1 LKRARCVGF
10 VVLMITGLCA
20 CQVRAQVPGA
30 PQSVVRS
37 RLHLATELQR
47 ERRFEEA
54 LALFREIYESDPTD
68 PRVSRGLKE
77 CLLELKLHDELAVIL
92 ERELARNPDD
102 PALLSELGTVAA
114 QRGEREEAVRWWRRI
129 LEVQGGSAGAYS
141 MVTEL
146 MKRSRMLDEA
156 LAVYVEA
163 EAIHPGRFTQQKAEL
178 HELQFDFAQATAEYL
193 RFLRERPTAL
203 SYVEGRLMRMGET
216 ENGLGPVIERVEQ
229 WLAAGGPRGLAASED
244 SEGEPA
250 PGDLVFRK
258 LLGDLYLEAGD
269 HERAGE
275 HYFRIADE
283 VPGQIGSL
291 LAFGKRCQTDGKH
304 AAAIRVFEHLVER
317 PGDARLVPAA
327 LTEIAR
333 SHAALRHWDAALVA
347 YDRLATE
354 FAETDYGLAAKLE
367 SGRILRDGRG
377 DVEAAEPLF
386 RQLVALGSGP
396 WGEAEPQFEVA
407 ECAVRRGDLETA
419 GGIYHAIGERPF
431 SPATRERALYEEAR
445 IRFHRGE
452 LAGADSLFKRV
463 ALDHPEGRH
472 VNDAL
477 EFSILINTNSGS
489 DEAMAAYAE
498 GLMFLRTLRP
508 AQAVGALET
517 LSTRFPG
524 AAILDEALLLLGRA
538 WREGG
543 DPQRALAVLERAVAE
558 AQVSD
563 LAASARLLRARIL
576 AEDLGDRAAA
586 LAEYETLLV
595 TYPETLAAD
604 RARDLAG
611 DLKRVLP

>member
-1 LKRARCVGF
+1 
-10 VVLMITGLCA
+10 
-20 CQVRAQVPGA
+20 
-30 PQSVVRS
+30 VVRS

-54 LALFREIYESDPTD
+54 LALFREVYESDPGD
-68 PRVSRGLKE
+68 PRVTRGLKE

-129 LEVQGGSAGAYS
+129 LEAQGGSAGAYS

-163 EAIHPGRFTQQKAEL
+163 EAKHPGRFTQQKAEL

-203 SYVEGRLMRMGET
+203 SYVEGRLLRMGET
-216 ENGLGPVIERVEQ
+216 EDGLGPVIGRVEQ
-229 WLAAGGPRGLAASED
+229 WLAAGSGAAT
-244 SEGEPA
+244 GEEEETTGSGANPS
-250 PGDLVFRK
+250 DLVFRK

-283 VPGQIGSL
+283 VPGQFGSL

-304 AAAIRVFEHLVER
+304 AAAIRVFEHVVER

-333 SHAALRHWDAALVA
+333 SWAALRNWDAALAA
-347 YDRLATE
+347 YGRLTTE
-354 FAETDYGLAAKLE
+354 FAETDYGLAARLE
-367 SGRILRDGRG
+367 SGRILRDGKR
-377 DVEAAEPLF
+377 DVASAEPLF
-386 RQLVALGSGP
+386 RELIALGSGP
-396 WGEAEPQFEVA
+396 WGEAEPQLEVA
-407 ECAVRRGDLETA
+407 ECAVWRGELDTA
-419 GGIYHAIGERPF
+419 RGIYRAIRERPF
-431 SPATRERALYEEAR
+431 SPETRERALYEEAR
-445 IRFHRGE
+445 ILFHEGL
-452 LAGADSLFKRV
+452 LAAADSLFKKI
-463 ALDHPEGRH
+463 AQDHPEGRH

-498 GLMFLRTLRP
+498 GMMFLRTLRP
-508 AQAVGALET
+508 DEAVTALES
-517 LSTRFPG
+517 LSARFPG
-524 AAILDEALLLLGRA
+524 AAIHDEALLLLGRA
-538 WREGG
+538 WRESG
-543 DPQRALAVLERAVAE
+543 DPERALAVLERAVAE
-558 AQVSD
+558 AEVMD

-576 AEDLGDRAAA
+576 AEDRGDRAAA
-586 LAEYETLLV
+586 LAEYEALLV
-595 TYPETLAAD
+595 AYPETLAAD

>member
-1 LKRARCVGF
+1 MSRVLLGL
-10 VVLMITGLCA
+10 VVLLSAWAAPEG
-20 CQVRAQVPGA
+20 VGAQPPA
-30 PQSVVRS
+30 SPQSVVRS

-54 LALFREIYESDPTD
+54 LALYREIYEADPGD
-68 PRVSRGLKE
+68 PRITRGLKE

-163 EAIHPGRFTQQKAEL
+163 EAVHPGRFTQQKAEL
-178 HELQFDFAQATAEYL
+178 HELQFDFTQATAEYL
-193 RFLRERPTAL
+193 RFLKERPTAL
-203 SYVEGRLMRMGET
+203 SYVEGRLLRMGET
-216 ENGLGPVIERVEQ
+216 EDGLGAVIGRVEQ
-229 WLAAGGPRGLAASED
+229 WLAAGGPSLPDAEEEPGSAANPS
-244 SEGEPA
+244 A
-250 PGDLVFRK
+250 LVFRK

-283 VPGQIGSL
+283 VPGQFGSL
-291 LAFGKRCQTDGKH
+291 LSFGKRCQTDGKH

-333 SHAALRHWDAALVA
+333 SWAALRNWDAALAA
-347 YDRLATE
+347 YGRLTAE
-354 FAETDYGLAAKLE
+354 FAETDYGLAARLE
-367 SGRILRDGRG
+367 TGRILRDGRR
-377 DVEAAEPLF
+377 DVAAAEPLF
-386 RQLVALGSGP
+386 RELIALGSGP
-396 WGEAEPQFEVA
+396 WGEAEPQLEVA
-407 ECAVRRGDLETA
+407 ECAVWRGELETA
-419 GGIYHAIGERPF
+419 RGIYRAIRERPF
-431 SPATRERALYEEAR
+431 SPETRERALYEEAR
-445 IRFHRGE
+445 MLFHEGE
-452 LAGADSLFKRV
+452 LAAADSLFKQITR
-463 ALDHPEGRH
+463 DHPEGRH

-489 DEAMAAYAE
+489 NEAMATYAE
-498 GLMFLRTLRP
+498 GMMFLRTLRP
-508 AQAVGALET
+508 AEAVTALEN
-517 LSTRFPG
+517 LSVRFPG
-524 AAILDEALLLLGRA
+524 APIHDEALLLLGRA
-538 WREGG
+538 WRENG
-543 DPQRALAVLERAVAE
+543 DSERALAVLERAVAE
-558 AQVSD
+558 AEVMD

-576 AEDLGDRAAA
+576 AEDRGDRAAA